1 MLGTA
6 GNAPGKARLGLTG
19 RVGANFELD
28 SINSGTA
35 CAMAAM
41 PSYSSMCRTI
51 WSSARQLL
59 HDFSPLSLTRD
70 GHCGGVEIGVADGLE
85 QTISLPLADAV
96 LNKSLL
102 PDGVGEA
109 IERGK
114 SFAVLQNDVY

>member
-1 MLGTA
+1 MGEKPAVICLFLVSQNRIPTH
-6 GNAPGKARLGLTG
+6 
-19 RVGANFELD
+19 
-28 SINSGTA
+28 
-35 CAMAAM
+35 
-41 PSYSSMCRTI
+41 
-51 WSSARQLL
+51 WARQLL

-85 QTISLPLADAV
+85 QTISLPLANAV

-114 SFAVLQNDVY
+114 RFAVLQNDVY